1 MGALILQ
8 HFQSTPCTGSICS
21 LNQWIPSGWE
31 MQEAS
36 CEGTVSGWP
45 LGEHLGKASMVTVF
59 ATSIMVCFSV
69 QVHKWIVMLY
79 EYDREKRTA
88 LGNDI
93 PVALLEKIKMNSTIG
108 VTSLPFPTY
117 LEIYFIVFLVAFLMI
132 SPLDCLVLIKMG
144 NASRSKHLHLPVL
157 KGCKKTL
164 KRNF

>member
-1 MGALILQ
+1 
-8 HFQSTPCTGSICS
+8 
-21 LNQWIPSGWE
+21 

-45 LGEHLGKASMVTVF
+45 LGEHLGKASTVTVF

-93 PVALLEKIKMNSTIG
+93 PVAL
-108 VTSLPFPTY
+108 
-117 LEIYFIVFLVAFLMI
+117 
-132 SPLDCLVLIKMG
+132 
-144 NASRSKHLHLPVL
+144 
-157 KGCKKTL
+157 
-164 KRNF
+164 